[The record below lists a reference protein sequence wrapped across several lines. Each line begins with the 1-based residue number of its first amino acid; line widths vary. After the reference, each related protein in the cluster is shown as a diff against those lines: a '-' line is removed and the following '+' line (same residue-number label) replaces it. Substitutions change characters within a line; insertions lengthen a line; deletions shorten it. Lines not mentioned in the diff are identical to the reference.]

1 MFWPDAASVLLLTD
15 VARGKGRIRLFG
27 AKALVAVLA
36 AALLIPAAGAT
47 PGDGNGKGHG
57 SPASVSVGSGA
68 ETNEPPP
75 QAARGQAKRAENAV
89 RKAERQ
95 AAREAARADASTGTT
110 RVNPARACKAEREEM
125 GDEAFAGEYGVNE
138 NGANAFGKCV
148 SEKAQEQGEV
158 DSGGESAVPEDE
170 TDAAAS
176 TSEAS
181 ALAQALASVR
191 VVAESMRE
199 LL

>member
-1 MFWPDAASVLLLTD
+1 
-15 VARGKGRIRLFG
+15 LFG
-27 AKALVAVLA
+27 AKALVALLA

-47 PGDGNGKGHG
+47 PGDGKGNGKGHG
-57 SPASVSVGSGA
+57 PPASVGVGSGA
-68 ETNEPPP
+68 ATTNEPPP
-75 QAARGQAKRAENAV
+75 QAARGQAKRAENAA

-148 SEKAQEQGEV
+148 SEKAQEQG
-158 DSGGESAVPEDE
+158 DSGGEGAVPEDE

-176 TSEAS
+176 ASEAS
-181 ALAQALASVR
+181 ALAQALAFVR

>member
-1 MFWPDAASVLLLTD
+1 
-15 VARGKGRIRLFG
+15 LFG

-47 PGDGNGKGHG
+47 PGDGNGNGKGHG
-57 SPASVSVGSGA
+57 PPASVGVGSGA
-68 ETNEPPP
+68 AESNEPPP
-75 QAARGQAKRAENAV
+75 QAARGQAKRADNAV

-95 AAREAARADASTGTT
+95 AAREAARDDASTGTT

-148 SEKAQEQGEV
+148 SEKAQEQGEI
-158 DSGGESAVPEDE
+158 DSGGEGAVPGDE

-176 TSEAS
+176 ASEAS
-181 ALAQALASVR
+181 ALAQALAFVR
-191 VVAESMRE
+191 VVVESMRE